1 MGRLVLR
8 RLLATIPVLV
18 LVTAGVFALIHLTP
32 GDPIDVMMAESV
44 DATVKANLRREL
56 GLDQP
61 IYAQYAAWTW
71 RLLHGDLGRSIRNGE
86 PVIENVSRRIR
97 PSLQLAA
104 LAMAI
109 SLVVATPLGILS
121 AARRNTSVDRVGTTF
136 ALFGICMPNFLLA
149 LLLIFF
155 FGVKLRWLPISGY
168 VDPLE
173 EMLPGL
179 RSLVLPALTLG
190 LALAAVV
197 TRTLR
202 SSMLDALSE
211 DYVRTARAKGLS
223 ESSIIRGHVL
233 KNALIPVVTVLGL
246 QLGTLIGGAVI
257 TEYVF
262 ALPGVGRLVVDA
274 VFARDYPLVQGVV
287 LLIAVGFI
295 LSNLAVDLL
304 YGWIDPRIRYR

>member
-1 MGRLVLR
+1 VGRLVLR

-61 IYAQYAAWTW
+61 IYVQYAAWTW

-121 AARRNTSVDRVGTTF
+121 AARRNTSVDRFGTTF

-168 VDPLE
+168 IDPLE

-223 ESSIIRGHVL
+223 ESSIVRGHVL